1 MNAYVPPIYH
11 YQATHHNKTVKV
23 AATNT
28 PTARLAAQR
37 YFHTKK
43 NVLIVAVRRAAR

>member
-11 YQATHHNKTVKV
+11 FQATHHNKTVHV
-23 AATNT
+23 AAPNT

-37 YFHTKK
+37 YFHTHK
-43 NVLIVAVRRAAR
+43 NVLLVALRRG